1 MSKRECVRHELAD
14 IEDQLAGQD
23 PGTVGDD
30 MSDLAAIGLAR
41 YDRTIT
47 PGQIAELVVEARRNG
62 RSWDQIGNRLGMSG
76 EEARRAYE
84 DQSGGLMTAIVAS
97 SVAAAILVALRYLL
111 RNLGRVSRA

>member
-1 MSKRECVRHELAD
+1 MSKREYVRHELAD
-14 IEDQLAGQD
+14 IEDQLAAQD
-23 PGTVGDD
+23 PGTVGED

-41 YDRTIT
+41 YDPAIM

-97 SVAAAILVALRYLL
+97 GAGVLMALRHLL
-111 RNLGRVSRA
+111 RNLGKVSRA